1 MRGRN
6 KRLALVS
13 ALVAIILLALLTLS
27 SRPPAIGNAFSIT
40 FIGYT
45 NAQPNNNWRFAL
57 FSISNQAPYTV
68 RGYEDSVEV
77 EGAPDQK
84 GPAIHP
90 GPVPWPEL
98 KAGQSMVMAVGEPVA
113 LPEAGRWRFA
123 MSFSRYTWRE
133 WWLDQSVR
141 RRLPLLVNPQRP
153 NPTNHV
159 SVTTA
164 WLTK

>member
-1 MRGRN
+1 MRGRK
-6 KRLALVS
+6 KRLALLS
-13 ALVAIILLALLTLS
+13 ALAAIILLALLTLS
-27 SRPPAIGNAFSIT
+27 SRPPASGNTFTIT

-57 FSISNQAPYTV
+57 FSVSNQAPYTV
-68 RGYEDSVEV
+68 RGYEDLVEV

-90 GPVPWPEL
+90 SPIPWPEL
-98 KAGQSMVMAVGEPVA
+98 KAGGSMVMAVGEPVA

-133 WWLDQSVR
+133 RLLDQSVR
-141 RRLPLLVNPQRP
+141 RKLPLRVKALNL
-153 NPTNHV
+153 TNRV
-159 SVTTA
+159 TVTTA